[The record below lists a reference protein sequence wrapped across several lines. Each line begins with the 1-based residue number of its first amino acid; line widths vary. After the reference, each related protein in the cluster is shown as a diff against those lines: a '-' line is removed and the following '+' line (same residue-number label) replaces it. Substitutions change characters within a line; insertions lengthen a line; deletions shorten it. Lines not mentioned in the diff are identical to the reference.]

1 MLEPI
6 SNGNS
11 ISRVTASI
19 YTPQSILNPVKY
31 FERLKE
37 DPRFHK
43 YQKKG
48 VIHQKNI
55 GIINEKEFDIS
66 ENKNVGFIFEEFE
79 DGNSIN
85 VLKLENNDRNDKAI
99 LSIENKKYNSWTE
112 YKARFLE
119 DFKCISETVDLY
131 VEALVLNYI
140 DEFIWNSNSEK
151 IDINGIFNVNS
162 DLLNQKFIK
171 SYNASLRSVS
181 QSSRIDEK
189 DFQEE
194 NTEIFFNNDIKR
206 IIINHSYAIKLSK
219 YDLYENINLSDYF
232 DSAHDSNKSVLLNLL
247 SEGTQKLIGLT

>member
-99 LSIENKKYNSWTE
+99 LSIENSWTE

-131 VEALVLNYI
+131 VEAIVLNYI

-247 SEGTQKLIGLT
+247 SEGTQKLIGLI

>member
-79 DGNSIN
+79 DGFFKGHTTNYMMVKVAGEEEQSDKFVNKILD
-85 VLKLENNDRNDKAI
+85 VKIKENNDETRELIGI
-99 LSIENKKYNSWTE
+99 LS
-112 YKARFLE
+112 
-119 DFKCISETVDLY
+119 
-131 VEALVLNYI
+131 
-140 DEFIWNSNSEK
+140 
-151 IDINGIFNVNS
+151 
-162 DLLNQKFIK
+162 
-171 SYNASLRSVS
+171 
-181 QSSRIDEK
+181 
-189 DFQEE
+189 
-194 NTEIFFNNDIKR
+194 
-206 IIINHSYAIKLSK
+206 
-219 YDLYENINLSDYF
+219 
-232 DSAHDSNKSVLLNLL
+232 
-247 SEGTQKLIGLT
+247 